1 MKFQGGRAKSR
12 GGRAERKVADVRDS
26 WHDTRNGIWDAREY
40 GWGWGMLQMY
50 FICAVHVSELSRD
63 DWLRLT
69 AFQSLRDLEKRRLL
83 RAAGR

>member
-1 MKFQGGRAKSR
+1 MPLAQVSTVSAGHVQGLEAVLDAARVPEEAVS
-12 GGRAERKVADVRDS
+12 ALTQDVA
-26 WHDTRNGIWDAREY
+26 GL
-40 GWGWGMLQMY
+40 G
-50 FICAVHVSELSRD
+50 AVHVSELSRD

>member
-1 MKFQGGRAKSR
+1 MYEIR
-12 GGRAERKVADVRDS
+12 GMTLEMEFGMRGSMVGK
-26 WHDTRNGIWDAREY
+26 G
-40 GWGWGMLQMY
+40 GMLQMY